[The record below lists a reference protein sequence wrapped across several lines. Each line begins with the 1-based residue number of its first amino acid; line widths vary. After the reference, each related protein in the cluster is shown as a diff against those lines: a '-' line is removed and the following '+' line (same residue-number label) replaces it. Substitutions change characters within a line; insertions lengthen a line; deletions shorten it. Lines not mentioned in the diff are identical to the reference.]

1 MSDETKKLEINDIL
15 NLIETVNKSLDSE
28 AYVPS
33 QEKPIKIK
41 TLNANH
47 TKNILKSAMDGAFA
61 ANQFNLIIHQILK
74 EVVDHPLGSL
84 TTLDKMFLLLQLRIK
99 NVSDEIEIEL
109 TSDKGEKIKQKLNLN
124 KLLNKLKKETF
135 SFTNE
140 VIESDKITVQ
150 LAYPSIEDEYQ
161 FEHNLFKTKIANID
175 EKNEKAIRSLF
186 APMFINNVAQF
197 VTSININGT
206 DINMKT
212 KNINERLLIVEKL
225 PAVID
230 KIINKID
237 TVFGKQLSKITN
249 IEITRD
255 DVVYN
260 GVLNLDA
267 SFFIG

>member
-15 NLIETVNKSLDSE
+15 TLIETVNKSLDSE

-61 ANQFNLIIHQILK
+61 TNQFNLIIYQILK
-74 EVVDHPLGSL
+74 EVVDHPLASL
-84 TTLDKMFLLLQLRIK
+84 NILDKLFILLQLRIK

-109 TSDKGEKIKQKLNLN
+109 TSDKGEKIKQKLNLTR
-124 KLLNKLKKETF
+124 LLAKIKKETF
-135 SFTNE
+135 SFSNE
-140 VIESDKITVQ
+140 LIESDKITVQ

-161 FEHNLFKTKIANID
+161 FEYNLFKTKIANID

-206 DINMKT
+206 EINMKT

-237 TVFGKQLSKITN
+237 TIFGKQLAKITS
-249 IEITRD
+249 IEVIRD
-255 DVVYN
+255 DVVYSGN
-260 GVLNLDA
+260 LSLDA